1 MHCSPNHLA
10 AKYLFASLACALLF
24 VGCGAPHT
32 HPHPHPHDEETPHA
46 HDEETPHA
54 HDEETTSDVVMP
66 CVAPGAPNAETCG
79 YVVNGCCYATAAL
92 ACHVAGCG
100 EDTCTILESFPAQ
113 VRCP

>member
-1 MHCSPNHLA
+1 MNRLLLSFA
-10 AKYLFASLACALLF
+10 AALLF
-24 VGCGAPHT
+24 VGCGASHD
-32 HPHPHPHDEETPHA
+32 HPHPHPHDDAP
-46 HDEETPHA
+46 
-54 HDEETTSDVVMP
+54 TSDVLMP

-79 YVVNGCCYATAAL
+79 FVVNGCCYATAAL